1 MYRAYSYFYFVS
13 LLTLPSAEEVVHL
26 NQRTSFL
33 SVKFARLFLDRVSPL
48 LRRHQ
53 LQMWKRPKLLSVTAH
68 PRLLVVGPHIMKL
81 MSNSSRIPTTASP
94 MTEAIT
100 VRLVI
105 LQLET
110 RTLLISLQ
118 DHRAL
123 IGIVMAWNPR
133 NSTGNLVTAPD
144 AQSSSP

>member
-1 MYRAYSYFYFVS
+1 MYRAYSCFYFVS

-33 SVKFARLFLDRVSPL
+33 SVKFARLFPDRVSPL

-68 PRLLVVGPHIMKL
+68 PRLLVVGRHIMKL
-81 MSNSSRIPTTASP
+81 TSNSRRIPTIANP
-94 MTEAIT
+94 MSEAIT
-100 VRLVI
+100 VRLATPQSENRI
-105 LQLET
+105 
-110 RTLLISLQ
+110 LLISLQ

-123 IGIVMAWNPR
+123 TEIVMAWKPR
-133 NSTGNLVTAPD
+133 NSPGNLVTAPD